1 MQDGSPEK
9 AFNQAKEI
17 LQQAILHD
25 YPNPERKGCPGA
37 DVLKRLASSDLP
49 QTSDPAWEHVTH
61 CSPCYA
67 EFLEFRE
74 AAKALRQRS
83 RQRNRLLLAAAA
95 ALIVICGISLFWWR
109 SRTGA
114 GAHGGATSPVLTAN
128 STPTPGYLDFESV
141 RISRGDEELNG
152 EKHVFKLPIGNIDL
166 KVRLPLGSQ
175 DGKYELQILRE
186 PGQPPVASASST
198 SVLEDHSVFLKTR
211 LNLQGLNPGQYY
223 IAIRRAGADWTVS
236 PITLSP

>member
-1 MQDGSPEK
+1 MQGGSPEK

-67 EFLEFRE
+67 EFLEFRT
-74 AAKALRQRS
+74 AAKELRRRG
-83 RQRNRLLLAAAA
+83 RQRNRLLLATAA
-95 ALIVICGISLFWWR
+95 ALIIICGVSLFWWR
-109 SRTGA
+109 ARSGA
-114 GAHGGATSPVLTAN
+114 DTHGGGVPPVLTAN
-128 STPTPGYLDFESV
+128 TTPTPGYLDFESI
-141 RISRGDEELNG
+141 RISRGDEGPSG

-186 PGQPPVASASST
+186 PGQPPVASASGN
-198 SVLEDHSVFLKTR
+198 SVLEDHSVFMKARLELRGLKT
-211 LNLQGLNPGQYY
+211 GQYY
-223 IAIRRAGADWTVS
+223 IAIRRVGADWTVS